1 MFLLFI
7 CSPPLLLLKFCSW
20 KIARVDLL
28 LIQDNVLPALQD
40 NILPACVFGV
50 LGFAN

>member
-1 MFLLFI
+1 MFLLFV

-20 KIARVDLL
+20 KIARVDLF
-28 LIQDNVLPALQD
+28 LIQDNV
-40 NILPACVFGV
+40 LPACVFGV